1 MNVPAVAAIAFAC
14 VTAIVVA
21 FEVALAL
28 GAPWGAYAMGGARL
42 GRFSA
47 AMRASAI
54 GQAVVLAFLAV
65 IVLAD
70 AGLGLPTVSES
81 FRWLIWLAVAF
92 SAVGV
97 VLNAITRSAAE
108 RRLWLPVALVMLV
121 SSLVVA
127 LS

>member
-1 MNVPAVAAIAFAC
+1 MPAVAAIAFAC

-28 GAPWGAYAMGGARL
+28 GAPWGAYAMGCARP
-42 GRFSA
+42 GRFSS

>member
-1 MNVPAVAAIAFAC
+1 MPAVAAIAFAC

-28 GAPWGAYAMGGARL
+28 GAPWGAYAMGGARP
-42 GRFSA
+42 GRFLA